1 MEDFGFWEK
10 QIGFV
15 DMAYVKARRSES
27 TEQLIKRFNRKVKK
41 EKIVQE
47 VRERRYFIKKS
58 TIRRQKKLRRKK
70 LAQRQ
75 QKDSSR

>member
-1 MEDFGFWEK
+1 
-10 QIGFV
+10 
-15 DMAYVKARRSES
+15 MAYVRARRNES

-47 VRERRYFIKKS
+47 VRERRYFIKES

-75 QKDSSR
+75 QKGSRRQ